1 MGIYDGIMYTSNVAG
16 DVAESA
22 TSAAGAFVNELK
34 KIGKTAFSQIL
45 GTNPNDQIPG
55 KNELAEMAKKDEKF
69 SIEEQ
74 AKIHAKIKAV
84 YEEFEAIKRKKQQE
98 KEAAQEVQEE
108 ETKKL
113 EELNEERVKEQ
124 ELAVNPAIEK
134 TKAEIKNYGA
144 E

>member
-1 MGIYDGIMYTSNVAG
+1 MDPSDVGSELGGVVTNAG
-16 DVAESA
+16 G
-22 TSAAGAFVNELK
+22 TFVNELK
-34 KIGKTAFSQIL
+34 KIGQTAFSQLL
-45 GTNPNDQIPG
+45 GTNPSDQIPDKDG
-55 KNELAEMAKKDEKF
+55 LTEMAKKDEKF

-74 AKIHAKIKAV
+74 AKIHAKIKAI

>member
-1 MGIYDGIMYTSNVAG
+1 MDTSNVAS
-16 DVAESA
+16 DIAESA
-22 TSAAGAFVNELK
+22 TSAGSTFVNELK
-34 KIGKTAFSQIL
+34 KIGQTAFSQIL
-45 GTNPNDQIPG
+45 GTNPIDQIPN
-55 KNELAEMAKKDEKF
+55 KDELAEMAKKDEKF
-69 SIEEQ
+69 SIDEQ
-74 AKIHAKIKAV
+74 AKIHAKIKV
-84 YEEFEAIKRKKQQE
+84 IYEEFEAIKKKRQQE
-98 KEAAQEVQEE
+98 KEQVEKVQEE